1 MHLKTSHVRR
11 RWVCMRRMRQE
22 SETSKYA
29 REAAA
34 TRVQREASAT
44 RAVRSEMEKEL
55 NDANVAAA
63 NAKRDLE
70 IARRLQHDADA
81 RCVLWVRAKVRVR
94 VSVASLP

>member
-1 MHLKTSHVRR
+1 
-11 RWVCMRRMRQE
+11 MRRMRQE